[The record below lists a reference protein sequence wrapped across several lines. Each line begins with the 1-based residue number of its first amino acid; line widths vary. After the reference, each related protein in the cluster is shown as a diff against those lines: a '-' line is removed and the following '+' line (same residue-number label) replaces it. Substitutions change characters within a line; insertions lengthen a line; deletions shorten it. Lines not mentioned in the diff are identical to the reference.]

1 MKAKDLQGLS
11 VDELIQ
17 KEKALRKDISGL
29 NYQQKMGRVEKPSQ
43 FKLIKRDIAR
53 ILTVVNQK
61 TKASQE
67 GTNNDRKS

>member
-1 MKAKDLQGLS
+1 MKAKELQGLS
-11 VDELIQ
+11 VEELTQ
-17 KEKALRKDISGL
+17 KERNLRKDLSGL

-67 GTNNDRKS
+67 GTKK

>member
-1 MKAKDLQGLS
+1 MKANDLQGLS

-43 FKLIKRDIAR
+43 FKLIKRDIDR

-61 TKASQE
+61 TNVSQK
-67 GTNNDRKS
+67 GTKK

>member
-1 MKAKDLQGLS
+1 MKAKELQGLS
-11 VDELIQ
+11 VEELTQ
-17 KEKALRKDISGL
+17 KEKNLRKDLSGL

-67 GTNNDRKS
+67 GTKK

>member
-17 KEKALRKDISGL
+17 KEKDLRKDLSGL

-43 FKLIKRDIAR
+43 FKLIRRDIAR

-61 TKASQE
+61 TKVSAKE
-67 GTNNDRKS
+67 WTK

>member
-1 MKAKDLQGLS
+1 MKAKDLQGFS

-17 KEKALRKDISGL
+17 KEKALRKDLSGL

-61 TKASQE
+61 TKA
-67 GTNNDRKS
+67 DKK